1 MKISVIESYQH
12 YTKKLL
18 NKDIKKEIKTT
29 GYIMPTMSTVPGM
42 VRWKIL
48 MPGLICSFNQSN
60 EYFITLIRVC
70 ISIMSQHPVK

>member
-12 YTKKLL
+12 YMKKLL

-29 GYIMPTMSTVPGM
+29 GYIMPTMSTTSGM

-48 MPGLICSFNQSN
+48 VPALICSFN
-60 EYFITLIRVC
+60 
-70 ISIMSQHPVK
+70 